1 MAGRPATC
9 RSGAPAADARGARR
23 LTKPPMIGKRSQ
35 ATCAES
41 RRLRSCW
48 VTASAPPTAP
58 VDPRRAARSLA
69 YGGRT
74 CRAATAGLGQPPRA
88 SLSSRT
94 RNVGPCGPRSTEF
107 CERSR
112 SGTPDPTSARASLR
126 MAGCDQASDA
136 AVSIEGAA
144 DDGEQGRVAPE
155 HQVGRRTGFLRRL
168 ARTLPELPAWRSS
181 AAKWLRR
188 PCHGLNHRHVR
199 DARRARPPRRTNGT
213 TPQRARSRLPPRRQR
228 TLQSTTTRVLSGTL
242 PLKNRR
248 LTHTTSR
255 PTIKRA

>member
-1 MAGRPATC
+1 MLGDGRLP
-9 RSGAPAADARGARR
+9 R
-23 LTKPPMIGKRSQ
+23 
-35 ATCAES
+35 
-41 RRLRSCW
+41 RRLRSLPDAQPARWHMGTDLPRCDSRPGT
-48 VTASAPPTAP
+48 TAA
-58 VDPRRAARSLA
+58 
-69 YGGRT
+69 
-74 CRAATAGLGQPPRA
+74 A

-168 ARTLPELPAWRSS
+168 RDIAGTSAWRSS
-181 AAKWLRR
+181 AAKWLRHA
-188 PCHGLNHRHVR
+188 CHGLNHRHVR

-242 PLKNRR
+242 PLKNATLDPHYQPAHNQAR
-248 LTHTTSR
+248 LIVGYLHPGRTQWQQNC
-255 PTIKRA
+255 